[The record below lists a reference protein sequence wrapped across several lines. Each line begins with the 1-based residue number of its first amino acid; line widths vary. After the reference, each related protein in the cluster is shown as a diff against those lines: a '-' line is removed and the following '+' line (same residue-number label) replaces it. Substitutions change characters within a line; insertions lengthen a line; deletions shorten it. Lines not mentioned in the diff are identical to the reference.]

1 MKIRE
6 LIIKNFGK
14 FSNQDILLDDGI
26 NILYGENES
35 GKSTLHAFIRG
46 MLFGMERGRGRASLN
61 DTYSTYEP
69 WENPNYYSG
78 VLRFES
84 GGKMF
89 RIDRNFDKYLKKAEL
104 YCEDDGEQ
112 LSIEDGDLQ
121 MLLGELSAA
130 SYDNTIS
137 VGQMKVETGQSLAA
151 EFKNYATNYYATGNT
166 EIDLEGTLQNLKEK
180 KKALDKEA
188 KDALVRKQQKRE
200 LIEQEAS
207 YVWRD
212 IHRLEEEQDSI
223 TEELLH
229 REEKEK
235 QEEASGKGVID
246 ELRPSKWRIHP
257 VEIGLFII
265 FIILAVILIA
275 KPWNY
280 LVAIVIFLACGLYVW
295 NRMKEGKKK
304 EKTPP
309 EIILEEITPEEEK
322 IPIERLVWE
331 KNRVEEELQ
340 EKQIQY
346 GNLKDQLMDL
356 DEVSEDS
363 QWIDRRRAAIQMA
376 IDRLNELS
384 GGLQVQ
390 LKEELNRKISE
401 IICQI
406 TGGKY
411 TRLLVEEDLHMS
423 LVSEGKRI
431 PMEQV
436 SRGTIEQIYFSLR
449 MTASKVLQ
457 EEENPV
463 ILDDTFAYYDDERL
477 KRTLAWLAKNKKQVL
492 IFTCQKREI
501 QLLEELGL
509 DYHKVCL

>member
-1 MKIRE
+1 M
-6 LIIKNFGK
+6 
-14 FSNQDILLDDGI
+14 
-26 NILYGENES
+26 
-35 GKSTLHAFIRG
+35 
-46 MLFGMERGRGRASLN
+46 
-61 DTYSTYEP
+61 
-69 WENPNYYSG
+69 
-78 VLRFES
+78 
-84 GGKMF
+84 
-89 RIDRNFDKYLKKAEL
+89 
-104 YCEDDGEQ
+104 
-112 LSIEDGDLQ
+112 
-121 MLLGELSAA
+121 
-130 SYDNTIS
+130 
-137 VGQMKVETGQSLAA
+137 
-151 EFKNYATNYYATGNT
+151 
-166 EIDLEGTLQNLKEK
+166 
-180 KKALDKEA
+180 
-188 KDALVRKQQKRE
+188 
-200 LIEQEAS
+200 
-207 YVWRD
+207 
-212 IHRLEEEQDSI
+212 
-223 TEELLH
+223 
-229 REEKEK
+229 
-235 QEEASGKGVID
+235 
-246 ELRPSKWRIHP
+246 
-257 VEIGLFII
+257 
-265 FIILAVILIA
+265 
-275 KPWNY
+275 
-280 LVAIVIFLACGLYVW
+280 VAIVIFLACGLYVW

-384 GGLQVQ
+384 GELQVQ

-423 LVSEGKRI
+423 LLSEGKRI

>member
-89 RIDRNFDKYLKKAEL
+89 RIDRNFDKYSKKAEL

-304 EKTPP
+304 PRSE
-309 EIILEEITPEEEK
+309 
-322 IPIERLVWE
+322 
-331 KNRVEEELQ
+331 VEEEERRALAKLLWEKEHLQ
-340 EKQIQY
+340 GELKEKQVQY
-346 GNLKDQLMDL
+346 GNVQERLSEL
-356 DEVSEDS
+356 DEVND
-363 QWIDRRRAAIQMA
+363 DRKKQDMRKRALELATERLLELSK
-376 IDRLNELS
+376 DVHKELGVKLNE
-384 GGLQVQ
+384 
-390 LKEELNRKISE
+390 KASE
-401 IICQI
+401 ILSEI
-406 TGGKY
+406 TDGKY
-411 TRLLVEEDLHMS
+411 TMLLIDEKLKMS
-423 LVSEGKRI
+423 LYTGERKIGI
-431 PMEQV
+431 EQV
-436 SRGTIEQIYFSLR
+436 SRGTIEQIYFALR
-449 MTASKVLQ
+449 MAASELLH
-457 EEENPV
+457 EEEYPV
-463 ILDDTFAYYDDERL
+463 ILDDTFVFYDDKRL
-477 KRTLAWLAKNKKQVL
+477 ENTLKWLAGHKKQVL
-492 IFTCQKREI
+492 IFTCQKREQQI
-501 QLLEELGL
+501 LKKLGIG
-509 DYHKVCL
+509 D

>member
-89 RIDRNFDKYLKKAEL
+89 RIDRNFDKYSKKAEL

-180 KKALDKEA
+180 KKAL
-188 KDALVRKQQKRE
+188 
-200 LIEQEAS
+200 
-207 YVWRD
+207 
-212 IHRLEEEQDSI
+212 
-223 TEELLH
+223 
-229 REEKEK
+229 
-235 QEEASGKGVID
+235 
-246 ELRPSKWRIHP
+246 
-257 VEIGLFII
+257 EIG
-265 FIILAVILIA
+265 
-275 KPWNY
+275 
-280 LVAIVIFLACGLYVW
+280 
-295 NRMKEGKKK
+295 
-304 EKTPP
+304 
-309 EIILEEITPEEEK
+309 
-322 IPIERLVWE
+322 
-331 KNRVEEELQ
+331 
-340 EKQIQY
+340 
-346 GNLKDQLMDL
+346 
-356 DEVSEDS
+356 
-363 QWIDRRRAAIQMA
+363 RAH
-376 IDRLNELS
+376 
-384 GGLQVQ
+384 V
-390 LKEELNRKISE
+390 
-401 IICQI
+401 
-406 TGGKY
+406 
-411 TRLLVEEDLHMS
+411 
-423 LVSEGKRI
+423 
-431 PMEQV
+431 
-436 SRGTIEQIYFSLR
+436 
-449 MTASKVLQ
+449 
-457 EEENPV
+457 
-463 ILDDTFAYYDDERL
+463 
-477 KRTLAWLAKNKKQVL
+477 
-492 IFTCQKREI
+492 
-501 QLLEELGL
+501 
-509 DYHKVCL
+509 